1 MEFSNSFQVPVPNDQ
16 AWPILMDVA
25 RIAPCLPG
33 AAITEIID
41 PETFKGTVSLR
52 LGPMVFDFSGT
63 AKIVERDDQNF
74 RATVAAKGNDA
85 KGRGGAQATV
95 KFGLEPTSK
104 GTSVQVHTVLQL
116 SGSVA
121 QFGRG
126 SAIISSVAAQL
137 IRQFE
142 RSLGEQLTSAPG
154 SGGTAPPPQAPRRP
168 IGLPGLVLSAAWNGL
183 RNTFA
188 TIFRLR
194 GRQP

>member
-1 MEFSNSFQVPVPNDQ
+1 MEFFNSFQVPVPNDQ
-16 AWPILMDVA
+16 AWPILMDVP

-33 AAITEIID
+33 AAITEIVD
-41 PETFKGTVSLR
+41 AETFKGTVSLR

-63 AKIVERDDQNF
+63 ARIVERDDKNF

-95 KFGLEPTSK
+95 KFGLEPTSN
-104 GTSVQVHTVLQL
+104 GTSVQVHTAMQL

-137 IRQFE
+137 IREFE
-142 RSLGEQLTSAPG
+142 RSLGEQLASAPSS
-154 SGGTAPPPQAPRRP
+154 SGMAPPTPAARRP
-168 IGLPGLVLSAAWNGL
+168 IGLPSLVVSAAWSGL

-188 TIFRLR
+188 TIFQRKGHR
-194 GRQP
+194 P